1 MVCVD
6 CGKTLD
12 LNDGLCRC
20 RECQTKV
27 NKLRQKVAYEKR
39 KREQERK
46 EKNAAVVVDGHPQI
60 CRYTK
65 SCRYGSKDGCSY
77 ILAKGKSRVRQGL
90 FIKDG
95 KCDAYKRGSTIRCEL
110 SIVSYPKE
118 QHPHNFMEV

>member
-6 CGKTLD
+6 CGKPLGHE
-12 LNDGLCRC
+12 DGPCRC
-20 RECQTKV
+20 KECQIKYRL
-27 NKLRQKVAYEKR
+27 KHQQMAYEKR
-39 KREQERK
+39 KERNERK
-46 EKNAAVVVDGHPQI
+46 EKNAAVVIDGHPQI

-77 ILAKGKSRVRQGL
+77 ILAEGKSRVKQGL
-90 FIKDG
+90 FIRDG

-110 SIVSYPKE
+110 TVVSYPKE

>member
-1 MVCVD
+1 MYCVD

-12 LNDGLCRC
+12 LNDGSCRC

-39 KREQERK
+39 KRDQERK
-46 EKNAAVVVDGHPQI
+46 EKNAAVVIDGHPQI

-77 ILAKGKSRVRQGL
+77 ILAEGKSRVKQGL

-110 SIVSYPKE
+110 TVVSYPKE